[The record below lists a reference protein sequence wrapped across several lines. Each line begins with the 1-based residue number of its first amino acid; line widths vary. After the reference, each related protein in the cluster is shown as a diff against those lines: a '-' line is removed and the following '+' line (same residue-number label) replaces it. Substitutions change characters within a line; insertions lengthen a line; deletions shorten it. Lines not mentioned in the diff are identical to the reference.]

1 MGFGLEE
8 DEDGEGFWGG
18 FGGGVL
24 RYGLQI
30 RLGGD
35 GEGED
40 LGGGVEGHGGG
51 CGVIDGEWGSSGGL
65 GSP

>member
-1 MGFGLEE
+1 MGGV
-8 DEDGEGFWGG
+8 W
-18 FGGGVL
+18 GGVL

-40 LGGGVEGHGGG
+40 LGGGGLRDM
-51 CGVIDGEWGSSGGL
+51 GVAVG
-65 GSP
+65 